1 MRSLRRLLSLLMFT
15 AACASAA
22 SCVSRTTPLPPPE
35 VSSVTKPDEGGLVTV
50 SGLALEGAS
59 VGVVNERTLAGTIT
73 TSPSEGCR
81 SVCEFSAKLAAES
94 GDTLRVWQF
103 FETES
108 AQQVPVPSR

>member
-1 MRSLRRLLSLLMFT
+1 MRPSRRLLPLLLFM
-15 AACASAA
+15 AACAGTT
-22 SCVSRTTPLPPPE
+22 SCTSRTTPLPPPE
-35 VSSVTKPDEGGLVTV
+35 VSSVTRPDEAGLVTV
-50 SGLALEGAS
+50 TGLALDGAS